1 MNVELTPCF
10 ILHSRP
16 YLESSLILD
25 IFSREHGRLNLIAK
39 GAKRE
44 KSRHAGLLQ
53 PYQRLLMAWRGKSEL
68 MTLTDVESD
77 IEAYE
82 LQNARLIAGFYVNEL
97 LLRLLHQHESHSEL
111 FDLYG
116 KAIFDL
122 KGLENVDS
130 ILRIF
135 EKGLLRSLGYG
146 LVLDHEI
153 HDGHAIEA
161 DKNYYYLIDAGPV
174 KKPPATEDYV
184 KISGNS
190 LLALAR
196 GCLEHKQELEETK
209 RLMRFI
215 LQRHLGS
222 KPLSSRALYKA
233 YVDNMDVRSKSK
245 A

>member
-1 MNVELTPCF
+1 
-10 ILHSRP
+10 
-16 YLESSLILD
+16 
-25 IFSREHGRLNLIAK
+25 
-39 GAKRE
+39 
-44 KSRHAGLLQ
+44 
-53 PYQRLLMAWRGKSEL
+53 MAWRGKSEL
-68 MTLTDVESD
+68 MTLTDVEAD

-82 LQNARLIAGFYVNEL
+82 LQGARLIVGFYVNEL

-116 KAIFDL
+116 KAILDL
-122 KGLENVDS
+122 SGLENVDA
-130 ILRIF
+130 ILRAF
-135 EKGLLRSLGYG
+135 EKGLLQSLGYG

-153 HDGHAIEA
+153 HDGQAIEA

-174 KKPPATEDYV
+174 KEPPATEDYV

-196 GCLEHKQELEETK
+196 ECLEHKQELEETK
-209 RLMRFI
+209 HLMRFV

-233 YVDNMDVRSKSK
+233 YVDNMDASTPSN
-245 A
+245 

>member
-1 MNVELTPCF
+1 MKVELTPCF

-25 IFSREHGRLNLIAK
+25 VFSREHGRLHLIAK

-44 KSRHAGLLQ
+44 KSRFSGLLQ

-68 MTLTDVESD
+68 MTLTDVEAD

-97 LLRLLHQHESHSEL
+97 LLRLLHQYESHSEL

-122 KGLENVDS
+122 SGLENVDT

-135 EKGLLRSLGYG
+135 EKGLLQSLGYG

-153 HDGHAIEA
+153 HDGQAIA
-161 DKNYYYLIDAGPV
+161 ANKNYYYLIDAGPV
-174 KKPPATEDYV
+174 KEAPATGDYV
-184 KISGNS
+184 EISGNS
-190 LLALAR
+190 LLALAK
-196 GCLEHKQELEETK
+196 GILENRQELEETK

-215 LQRHLGS
+215 LQHHLGS
-222 KPLSSRALYKA
+222 KPLSSRVLYKA
-233 YVDNMDVRSKSK
+233 YVDNMG
-245 A
+245 